1 MPEARF
7 SYDLSAMSVVLTRKG
22 KPLYEFI
29 TSVCAIIGG
38 TFTVMGLVA
47 GILNVLFKTKKI

>member
-1 MPEARF
+1 
-7 SYDLSAMSVVLTRKG
+7 MSVVLTRKG

-47 GILNVLFKTKKI
+47 GVLNMLFKTKKI